1 MLLTLLRSQST
12 AGYTSYFVWHFGGAG
27 SFTPTVSPALFAIR
41 PIVIGAGI
49 Y

>member
-27 SFTPTVSPALFAIR
+27 AFTVTVSPAAFASR
-41 PIVIGAGI
+41 SIVVGVGV